1 MELGE
6 ALHVTLLHIE
16 ALFVVIVVVLDA
28 CKTTFY
34 SGNPQLVNYLGH
46 IPCH

>member
-6 ALHVTLLHIE
+6 ALHVRFFIE